1 MLLHLTEV
9 HIPVRAVLV
18 PPLEPLAP
26 VTIIHLVIVVSVL
39 LLPEVE
45 VPIIEIVQ
53 QEHMKE
59 VIPVVR
65 VLILPGVPPVQIA
78 LIPLAIVH
86 RGEAVIRQVAV
97 VEVAVVEVPEAD
109 RLEVVVEDKNCSI

>member
-39 LLPEVE
+39 PQREVE
-45 VPIIEIVQ
+45 VPTIEVVQ
-53 QEHMKE
+53 PEHTKE
-59 VIPVVR
+59 VIPVVV
-65 VLILPGVPPVQIA
+65 VLILLGVPPVQIA
-78 LIPLAIVH
+78 LIPLAVVH
-86 RGEAVIRQVAV
+86 RGEAAIRQVAV

-109 RLEVVVEDKNCSI
+109 RLEEEVEDKKL